1 MSLTGKV
8 ECDAS
13 LMTGKTGTFGA
24 VGAANGLRNP
34 IETPYQMITEA
45 EKGLLSL
52 GRIPPMQVCQ
62 VLIVVI
68 H

>member
-13 LMTGKTGTFGA
+13 LMAGKSGTFGA
-24 VGAANGLRNP
+24 VGAASGLKNP

-52 GRIPPMQVCQ
+52 GRIPPMQV
-62 VLIVVI
+62 
-68 H
+68 